1 MKTFVK
7 KFKIVMITGLIGGY
21 AFLSYS
27 FVDNYFEV
35 SKNLDIFATLF
46 RELNIYYVDETN
58 PGDLMK
64 KGIDDMLSSLDPY
77 TNYIPESEIEDY
89 RYMTTGQYGGVGAL
103 IRQQGDYVV
112 ISEPYEGF
120 PAQKADLRAGDKILK
135 INDIDA
141 KGKKTDDISKILKGQ
156 PSTAIKLIIEREGEK
171 KPLEKV
177 VNREEIKIKSVSYS
191 GMISQNTGYIKLT
204 GFTENAAGEVK
215 EALLE
220 LKKNPELK
228 SVVFDLRGNPGG
240 LLKEAIDIVNI
251 FEEKGTEIVSTR
263 GKVKDWDK
271 THKAL
276 NTPVDLNI
284 PMTILVDR
292 GSASA
297 SEIVSGA
304 LQDLD
309 RGVVIG
315 QRSYGKGLVQ
325 QTRPLSYN
333 AQLKVTVAKYYIPS
347 GRCIQALDYSH
358 RNDDGSVDKVPDSLI
373 SAFKTK
379 NGRIVYDGG
388 GVTPDV
394 TVEARKYSNILA
406 SLVSKNLIF
415 DYATKYR
422 IAHPTIVAA
431 KDFRLS
437 DAEYDEF
444 VAFLNGKEYDYTTKT
459 EKKLEELKA
468 DAKADKTLDVI
479 NADLEALKA
488 KIAHNKKDDLM
499 KYKPEIK
506 QFLEEEIASRY
517 YFQNGRLEASMKDD
531 DELKEAL
538 AVLNDN
544 ARYTKIL
551 TTVVKAEKPFYDSK
565 REEELN
571 KKRSG
576 EGQN

>member
-1 MKTFVK
+1 MKAFIK
-7 KFKIVMITGLIGGY
+7 KFKLVFIAVLIGTY
-21 AFLSYS
+21 AMISYS

-64 KGIDDMLSSLDPY
+64 KGIDDMLESLDPY

-156 PSTAIKLIIEREGEK
+156 PSTVIKMLIEREGEK

-177 VNREEIKIKSVSYS
+177 LNREEIKIKSVSYS
-191 GMISQNTGYIKLT
+191 GMLNQNTGYIKLT

-215 EALLE
+215 EALLD

-228 SVVFDLRGNPGG
+228 SIVFDLRGNPGG

-251 FEEKGTEIVSTR
+251 FENKGTEIVSTR

-271 THKAL
+271 VHKAL
-276 NTPVDLNI
+276 NEPIDLNI
-284 PMTILVDR
+284 PMTVLVDR

-358 RNDDGSVDKVPDSLI
+358 RNEDGSVDHVPDSLI

-394 TVEARKYSNILA
+394 VIEPHKYSNIVA
-406 SLVSKNLIF
+406 SLVTKNLIF

-422 IAHPTIVAA
+422 IAHPTIPSA
-431 KDFRLS
+431 KEFRLS

-444 VAFLNGKEYDYTTKT
+444 VASLNGKDYDYTTKT
-459 EKKLEELKA
+459 EKSLDELKD
-468 DAKADKTLDVI
+468 DAKADKTLDAI
-479 NADLEALKA
+479 SADIDALKA
-488 KIAHNKKDDLM
+488 KIAHNKKDDLV
-499 KYKPEIK
+499 KYKDEIK
-506 QFLEEEIASRY
+506 QFIEEEIASRY

-531 DELKEAL
+531 PELKEAV
-538 AVLNDN
+538 AVLNDP
-544 ARYTKIL
+544 ARYSKIL
-551 TTVVKAEKPFYDSK
+551 TTIVKADKPFYDSK
-565 REEELN
+565 RQEDLM
-571 KKRSG
+571 KKRSS
-576 EGQN
+576 EGHN